1 MKPILVICTGRA
13 PASIRARH
21 GDFPQ
26 WFRRGF
32 RLRAEQVRVVDV
44 FAGEALPAPADLKGA
59 VITGSASM
67 VTERAHWSEHCA
79 GWVRDAMDA
88 ELPLFGVCF
97 GHQLIAHALGGRV
110 DYLPGGREIGT
121 QSITVLQDVSDDHLP
136 MPDGF
141 KAHTTHEQSV
151 LEPPAGST
159 VLARS
164 KRDPHQVLRYEKQA
178 MSTQFHPEFS
188 AEIMRDYIKRKHAD
202 IAREGSNPREIFN
215 AVAATPVARR
225 LLSRFARH
233 HGWLDEDDGTGQS

>member
-1 MKPILVICTGRA
+1 MKPILVICTGHA
-13 PASIRARH
+13 PADIRARH

-32 RLRAEQVRVVDV
+32 GLRAEQVRVVNV
-44 FAGEALPAPADLKGA
+44 FAGEALPAPADLAGA

-67 VTERAHWSEHCA
+67 VTERAHWSEQCA
-79 GWVRDAMDA
+79 GWVRDAMDV

-110 DYLPGGREIGT
+110 DYLPGGREMGT
-121 QSITVLQDVSDDHLP
+121 QTITVMPEAVDDHLL
-136 MPDGF
+136 MPAGF
-141 KAHTTHEQSV
+141 RAHTTHEQSV
-151 LEPPAGST
+151 LEPPNGST

-164 KRDPHQVLRYEKQA
+164 NRDLHQVLRHGKRA
-178 MSTQFHPEFS
+178 VSTQFHPEFS
-188 AEIMRDYIKRKHAD
+188 ADIMRAYIQRKHAD
-202 IAREGSNPREIFN
+202 IAREGTDPDEIFN

-233 HGWLDEDDGTGQS
+233 QGWLSEGDTAAQS